1 MAIQQDIEE
10 TYNFMDEVSAPTTS
24 RKMRELAEWNEL

>member
-1 MAIQQDIEE
+1 MANQQGIEE
-10 TYNFMDEVSAPTTS
+10 TYNFMDEVSTLTTS